1 MQEIIPIVVA
11 FDNNYCVPAGVSLYS
26 MLANAKRERERERV
40 KLFYKIHCLVEDLS
54 LENIA
59 KLEETIAPFSAF
71 SSIEFLDISNNNAPK
86 ENQEIKKNQAV
97 KSDHY
102 QNIDP
107 IIANKIEE
115 LFTKLSDFS
124 QKRFSKMI
132 MCRFFFASLFPQYD
146 KMIMFDVDTLFVNDM
161 SESFFIPLETHY
173 FGAVR
178 EKDLIAMDR
187 NSAKDLY
194 ELRQMHAKS
203 IGVADAF
210 PDLEEAQIL
219 FDNYF
224 NAGFLALNLKSWREE
239 NLENQLVGFFLLKN
253 EKLLFNDQ
261 DALCFVCRGRILE
274 LPYSYNAHPSFL
286 DTPSFPS
293 IKEARMLHFW
303 GDKPWKL
310 LSVMGAKKWHEVLI
324 QTPFKDAYFNALF
337 LDRLFESLQNRD
349 KEIKRRDERIIE
361 EVQAVQAR
369 DKEIHALKKI
379 LSFSDRRHSFE
390 FLLPRLS
397 SKLLIEFLL
406 FKVKQKVKRL
416 IKRVF

>member
-1 MQEIIPIVVA
+1 MQEIVPIVVA
-11 FDNNYCVPAGVSLYS
+11 FDNNYCIPAGVSLFS
-26 MLANAKRERERERV
+26 MLANAKRERERV
-40 KLFYKIHCLVEDLS
+40 KLFYKIHCLVEGLS
-54 LENIA
+54 PENIA

-71 SSIEFLDISNNNAPK
+71 SSIEFLDITDK
-86 ENQEIKKNQAV
+86 ELEPRHNYRKLDPLIAGEIKKL
-97 KSDHY
+97 H
-102 QNIDP
+102 
-107 IIANKIEE
+107 
-115 LFTKLSDFS
+115 LKLNAFS

-132 MCRFFFASLFPQYD
+132 MCRFFLSSLFPKYD
-146 KMIMFDVDTLFVNDM
+146 KMIMFDVDTLFVGDI
-161 SESFFIPLETHY
+161 SESFFIPLDDHY

-178 EKDLIAMDR
+178 EKDLIAMNK

-203 IGVADAF
+203 VGVANAF

-224 NAGFLALNLKSWREE
+224 NAGFLALNLKLWREE
-239 NLENQLVGFFLLKN
+239 NLENQLIGFFILKN
-253 EKLLFNDQ
+253 EKLLFPEQ

-293 IKEARMLHFW
+293 VKEACMLHFW

-310 LSVMGAKKWHEVLI
+310 LSVIGAKKWHEALI
-324 QTPFKDAYFNALF
+324 QTPFKDAYFNAPF
-337 LDRLFESLQNRD
+337 LDHLFESLQNKD
-349 KEIKRRDERIIE
+349 KEIQNK
-361 EVQAVQAR
+361 
-369 DKEIHALKKI
+369 DKEIHALKKA
-379 LSFSDRRHSFE
+379 LSFSDKRHSFD

>member
-1 MQEIIPIVVA
+1 M
-11 FDNNYCVPAGVSLYS
+11 
-26 MLANAKRERERERV
+26 
-40 KLFYKIHCLVEDLS
+40 EDLS
-54 LENIA
+54 LENVA

-71 SSIEFLDISNNNAPK
+71 SSIEFLDITDK
-86 ENQEIKKNQAV
+86 ELEPRHNYRKLDPLRASEIKKL
-97 KSDHY
+97 Y
-102 QNIDP
+102 
-107 IIANKIEE
+107 
-115 LFTKLSDFS
+115 LKLNTFS

-146 KMIMFDVDTLFVNDM
+146 KMIMFDVDTLFVDDI
-161 SESFFIPLETHY
+161 SESFFIPLGTHY

-178 EKDLIAMDR
+178 EKDLIAINR

-194 ELRQMHAKS
+194 ELRQMRAKT

-210 PDLEEAQIL
+210 PNLEEAQIL

-224 NAGFLALNLKSWREE
+224 NAGFLALNLKLWREE
-239 NLENQLVGFFLLKN
+239 NLENQLIGFFLVKN

-293 IKEARMLHFW
+293 IKEAYMLHFW

-310 LSVMGAKKWHEVLI
+310 LSVIGAKKWHEALI
-324 QTPFKDAYFNALF
+324 QTPFKDAYFNAPF
-337 LDRLFESLQNRD
+337 LDHLFESLQNKD
-349 KEIKRRDERIIE
+349 NEIKRRDE
-361 EVQAVQAR
+361 
-369 DKEIHALKKI
+369 EIHALNKI
-379 LSFSDRRHSFE
+379 LSFSDKRHSFE

-397 SKLLIEFLL
+397 SKLLVGFLL
-406 FKVKQKVKRL
+406 FKAKQKVKRL
-416 IKRVF
+416 IKKILKAFFKI

>member
-11 FDNNYCVPAGVSLYS
+11 FDNNYCIPASVSLYS
-26 MLANAKRERERERV
+26 MLANAKRERERERERV
-40 KLFYKIHCLVEDLS
+40 KLFYQIHCLVEGLS

-71 SSIEFLDISNNNAPK
+71 SSIEFLDITDK
-86 ENQEIKKNQAV
+86 ELEPRHNYRKLDALIASEIKKL
-97 KSDHY
+97 Y
-102 QNIDP
+102 
-107 IIANKIEE
+107 
-115 LFTKLSDFS
+115 LKLNAFS

-146 KMIMFDVDTLFVNDM
+146 KIIMFDVDTLFVNDM

-178 EKDLIAMDR
+178 EKDLIAMNR

-194 ELRQMHAKS
+194 ELRQMHAKT

-210 PDLEEAQIL
+210 PNLEEVQIL

-224 NAGFLALNLKSWREE
+224 NAGFLALNLKLWREE
-239 NLENQLVGFFLLKN
+239 NLENQLIGFFLLKN

-293 IKEARMLHFW
+293 IKEACMLHFW

-310 LSVMGAKKWHEVLI
+310 LSVIGTKKWHEILI
-324 QTPFKDAYFNALF
+324 QTPFKDAYFNAPF
-337 LDRLFESLQNRD
+337 LDHLFESLQNKD
-349 KEIKRRDERIIE
+349 KET
-361 EVQAVQAR
+361 Q
-369 DKEIHALKKI
+369 EIHALNKI
-379 LSFSDRRHSFE
+379 LSFSDKRHSFE

-406 FKVKQKVKRL
+406 FKAKQKVKRL
-416 IKRVF
+416 VKRVF

>member
-11 FDNNYCVPAGVSLYS
+11 FDNHYCIPAGVSLYS

-40 KLFYKIHCLVEDLS
+40 KLFYKIHCLVEGLS
-54 LENIA
+54 LKNIA

-71 SSIEFLDISNNNAPK
+71 SSIEFLDISNERLEPRHNHYKLDALIAS
-86 ENQEIKKNQAV
+86 EIKKL
-97 KSDHY
+97 Y
-102 QNIDP
+102 
-107 IIANKIEE
+107 
-115 LFTKLSDFS
+115 LKLNAFS

-178 EKDLIAMDR
+178 EKDLIAMNR

-194 ELRQMHAKS
+194 ELRQMRAKS
-203 IGVADAF
+203 IGVANAF
-210 PDLEEAQIL
+210 PNLEEAQIL

-224 NAGFLALNLKSWREE
+224 NAGFLALNLKLWREE
-239 NLENQLVGFFLLKN
+239 NLENQLIAFFIVKN

-310 LSVMGAKKWHEVLI
+310 LSVIGAKKWHEVLI
-324 QTPFKDAYFNALF
+324 QTPFKDAYFNAPF
-337 LDRLFESLQNRD
+337 LDHLFESLQNKD
-349 KEIKRRDERIIE
+349 KET
-361 EVQAVQAR
+361 Q
-369 DKEIHALKKI
+369 EIHALKKA

-397 SKLLIEFLL
+397 SKLLVEFLL
-406 FKVKQKVKRL
+406 FKAKQKVKRL

>member
-11 FDNNYCVPAGVSLYS
+11 FDNNYCILAGVSLFS
-26 MLANAKRERERERV
+26 MLANAKRERV
-40 KLFYKIHCLVEDLS
+40 KLFYKIHCLVEGLS
-54 LENIA
+54 LENID

-71 SSIEFLDISNNNAPK
+71 SSIEFLDITDKGLEPRHNYRKLDPLIAG
-86 ENQEIKKNQAV
+86 EIKKL
-97 KSDHY
+97 Y
-102 QNIDP
+102 
-107 IIANKIEE
+107 
-115 LFTKLSDFS
+115 LKLNSFS

-146 KMIMFDVDTLFVNDM
+146 KMIMFDVDTLFVGDI
-161 SESFFIPLETHY
+161 SESFFIPLDDHY

-178 EKDLIAMDR
+178 EKDLIAMNR

-210 PDLEEAQIL
+210 PNLKEAQTL

-224 NAGFLALNLKSWREE
+224 NAGFLALNLKSWRKE
-239 NLENQLVGFFLLKN
+239 NLENQLMGFFLLKN
-253 EKLLFNDQ
+253 EKLLFSDQ

-293 IKEARMLHFW
+293 VKEARMLHLW

-310 LSVMGAKKWHEVLI
+310 FSVIGAKKWHEALI
-324 QTPFKDAYFNALF
+324 QTPFKDAYFNAPF
-337 LDRLFESLQNRD
+337 LNHLFESLQNRD
-349 KEIKRRDERIIE
+349 KEI
-361 EVQAVQAR
+361 
-369 DKEIHALKKI
+369 HALNKI
-379 LSFSDRRHSFE
+379 LSFSDKRHSFE
-390 FLLPRLS
+390 SLLPKLS

-406 FKVKQKVKRL
+406 FKAKQKVKRL
-416 IKRVF
+416 VKRV

>member
-1 MQEIIPIVVA
+1 ME
-11 FDNNYCVPAGVSLYS
+11 G
-26 MLANAKRERERERV
+26 
-40 KLFYKIHCLVEDLS
+40 LS
-54 LENIA
+54 LENIT

-71 SSIEFLDISNNNAPK
+71 SSIEFLDISNEELEPRHNYYKLDALIAN
-86 ENQEIKKNQAV
+86 EIKKL
-97 KSDHY
+97 Y
-102 QNIDP
+102 
-107 IIANKIEE
+107 
-115 LFTKLSDFS
+115 LKLNTFS

-146 KMIMFDVDTLFVNDM
+146 KMIMFDVDTLFVNDI

-178 EKDLIAMDR
+178 EKDLIAMNR

-194 ELRQMHAKS
+194 ELRQMHAKT

-210 PDLEEAQIL
+210 PNLEEAQIL

-239 NLENQLVGFFLLKN
+239 NLENQLIGFFLLKN

-293 IKEARMLHFW
+293 IKEAHMLHFW

-310 LSVMGAKKWHEVLI
+310 LSVIGAKKWHEILI
-324 QTPFKDAYFNALF
+324 QTPFKDAYFNAPF
-337 LDRLFESLQNRD
+337 LDHLFESLQNRD
-349 KEIKRRDERIIE
+349 KET
-361 EVQAVQAR
+361 Q
-369 DKEIHALKKI
+369 EIHALNKI

-406 FKVKQKVKRL
+406 FKAKQKVKRL
-416 IKRVF
+416 IKKMLKAFFKI

>member
-11 FDNNYCVPAGVSLYS
+11 FDNNYCIPAGVSLFS
-26 MLANAKRERERERV
+26 MLAHAKRERERERV

-71 SSIEFLDISNNNAPK
+71 SSIEFLDITDK
-86 ENQEIKKNQAV
+86 ELEPRHNYYKLDALIASEIKKL
-97 KSDHY
+97 Y
-102 QNIDP
+102 
-107 IIANKIEE
+107 
-115 LFTKLSDFS
+115 LKLNAFS

-146 KMIMFDVDTLFVNDM
+146 KMIMFDVDTLFVNDI

-203 IGVADAF
+203 IGVANAF
-210 PDLEEAQIL
+210 PNLKEAQIL

-224 NAGFLALNLKSWREE
+224 NTGFLALNLKSWRKE
-239 NLENQLVGFFLLKN
+239 NLENQLIGFFLLKN
-253 EKLLFNDQ
+253 EKLLFSDQ

-274 LPYSYNAHPSFL
+274 LPYPYNAHPSFL

-310 LSVMGAKKWHEVLI
+310 LSVIGAKKWHEALI
-324 QTPFKDAYFNALF
+324 QTPFKDAYFNAPF
-337 LDRLFESLQNRD
+337 LDHLFESLQNRD
-349 KEIKRRDERIIE
+349 KEIK
-361 EVQAVQAR
+361 
-369 DKEIHALKKI
+369 EIHALNKI
-379 LSFSDRRHSFE
+379 LSFSDKRHSFE

-406 FKVKQKVKRL
+406 FKAKQKAKRL

>member
-1 MQEIIPIVVA
+1 ME
-11 FDNNYCVPAGVSLYS
+11 N
-26 MLANAKRERERERV
+26 
-40 KLFYKIHCLVEDLS
+40 LS
-54 LENIA
+54 AENIA

-71 SSIEFLDISNNNAPK
+71 SSIEFLDITLSHK
-86 ENQEIKKNQAV
+86 ELEPRHNYCKLDALVASEI
-97 KSDHY
+97 
-102 QNIDP
+102 
-107 IIANKIEE
+107 E
-115 LFTKLSDFS
+115 KLYLKLNSFS

-132 MCRFFFASLFPQYD
+132 MCRFLLASLFPQYD

-178 EKDLIAMDR
+178 EKDLIAMNR

-194 ELRQMHAKS
+194 ELRQMRAKT

-210 PDLEEAQIL
+210 PNLEEAQIL

-224 NAGFLALNLKSWREE
+224 NAGFLALNLALWRKE
-239 NLENQLVGFFLLKN
+239 NLENQLIGFFILKN

-261 DALCFVCRGRILE
+261 DALCFVCRGKILE

-293 IKEARMLHFW
+293 FKEARMLHFW

-310 LSVMGAKKWHEVLI
+310 LSVFGTKKWHEVLI
-324 QTPFKDAYFNALF
+324 QTPFKEDYFNASF
-337 LDRLFESLQNRD
+337 LDHLFDTLQYKNN
-349 KEIKRRDERIIE
+349 EIQCNK
-361 EVQAVQAR
+361 A
-369 DKEIHALKKI
+369 
-379 LSFSDRRHSFE
+379 LSFSDKRYSFE

-406 FKVKQKVKRL
+406 FKIKQKVKRL

>member
-1 MQEIIPIVVA
+1 MQEIIPIVVT
-11 FDNNYCVPAGVSLYS
+11 FDNNYCIPAGVSLFS

-54 LENIA
+54 LENMA

-71 SSIEFLDISNNNAPK
+71 SSIEFLDISNEGLEPRHNYRKLDPLIAS
-86 ENQEIKKNQAV
+86 EIKKL
-97 KSDHY
+97 Y
-102 QNIDP
+102 
-107 IIANKIEE
+107 
-115 LFTKLSDFS
+115 LKLNSFS

-146 KMIMFDVDTLFVNDM
+146 KIIMFDVDTLFVNDI

-178 EKDLIAMDR
+178 EKDLIAMNR

-210 PDLEEAQIL
+210 PNLKEAQIL

-224 NAGFLALNLKSWREE
+224 NTGFLALNLKSWRKE
-239 NLENQLVGFFLLKN
+239 NLENQLIGFFLLKN
-253 EKLLFNDQ
+253 EKLLFSDQ

-310 LSVMGAKKWHEVLI
+310 LSVIGAKKWHEALI
-324 QTPFKDAYFNALF
+324 QTPFKDAYFNAPF
-337 LDRLFESLQNRD
+337 LDHLFKSFQN
-349 KEIKRRDERIIE
+349 
-361 EVQAVQAR
+361 R
-369 DKEIHALKKI
+369 DKEIHALNKI
-379 LSFSDRRHSFE
+379 LSFSDKRHSFE

-406 FKVKQKVKRL
+406 FKAKQKAKRL
-416 IKRVF
+416 IKKILKAFFKI

>member
-11 FDNNYCVPAGVSLYS
+11 FDNNYCIPAGVSLFS

-40 KLFYKIHCLVEDLS
+40 KLFYQIHCLVENLS
-54 LENIA
+54 AENVA

-71 SSIEFLDISNNNAPK
+71 SSIEFLDISNEELEPRHNYRKLDALIAS
-86 ENQEIKKNQAV
+86 EIKKL
-97 KSDHY
+97 Y
-102 QNIDP
+102 
-107 IIANKIEE
+107 
-115 LFTKLSDFS
+115 LKLNAFS

-146 KMIMFDVDTLFVNDM
+146 KMIMFDVDTLFVNDI

-210 PDLEEAQIL
+210 PDLKEAQIL

-224 NAGFLALNLKSWREE
+224 NAGFLALNLKSWRKE

-310 LSVMGAKKWHEVLI
+310 LSVIGAKKWHEVLI
-324 QTPFKDAYFNALF
+324 QTPFKDAYFNAPF
-337 LDRLFESLQNRD
+337 LDHLFESLQNRD
-349 KEIKRRDERIIE
+349 KET
-361 EVQAVQAR
+361 Q
-369 DKEIHALKKI
+369 EIHALNKI
-379 LSFSDRRHSFE
+379 LSFSDKRHSFE
-390 FLLPRLS
+390 SLLPRLS

-406 FKVKQKVKRL
+406 FKAKQKAKRL

>member
-11 FDNNYCVPAGVSLYS
+11 FDNHYCTPAGVSLYS

-40 KLFYKIHCLVEDLS
+40 KLFYQIHCLVEDLS
-54 LENIA
+54 AENVA

-71 SSIEFLDISNNNAPK
+71 SSIEFLDITDK
-86 ENQEIKKNQAV
+86 ELEPRHNYRKLDTLIASEIKKM
-97 KSDHY
+97 Y
-102 QNIDP
+102 
-107 IIANKIEE
+107 
-115 LFTKLSDFS
+115 LKLNAFS

-146 KMIMFDVDTLFVNDM
+146 KIIMFDVDTLFVDDI

-194 ELRQMHAKS
+194 ELRQMHAKT
-203 IGVADAF
+203 IGVTDAF
-210 PDLEEAQIL
+210 PNLEEVQIL

-224 NAGFLALNLKSWREE
+224 NSGFLALNLKLWREE
-239 NLENQLVGFFLLKN
+239 NLENQLIGFFLLKN
-253 EKLLFNDQ
+253 EKLLFSDQ

-293 IKEARMLHFW
+293 IKEACMLHFW

-310 LSVMGAKKWHEVLI
+310 LSVIGAKKWHEVLI
-324 QTPFKDAYFNALF
+324 ETPFKDAYFNAPF
-337 LDRLFESLQNRD
+337 LDHLFESLQNRD
-349 KEIKRRDERIIE
+349 KET
-361 EVQAVQAR
+361 Q
-369 DKEIHALKKI
+369 EIHALNKI
-379 LSFSDRRHSFE
+379 LSFSDKRHSFE

-397 SKLLIEFLL
+397 SKLLVGFLL

-416 IKRVF
+416 VKKILKVFFKI

>member
-1 MQEIIPIVVA
+1 MQNSVIIPIVVT
-11 FDNNYCVPAGVSLYS
+11 FDNNYCIPAGVSLYS
-26 MLANAKRERERERV
+26 MLANARRERERV

-54 LENIA
+54 AENIE
-59 KLEETIAPFSAF
+59 KLEETLAPFSTF
-71 SSIEFLDISNNNAPK
+71 SSIEFLDITLSHK
-86 ENQEIKKNQAV
+86 ELEPRHNYCKLDALVASEI
-97 KSDHY
+97 
-102 QNIDP
+102 
-107 IIANKIEE
+107 E
-115 LFTKLSDFS
+115 KLYLKLNSFS

-178 EKDLIAMDR
+178 EKDLIAMNR

-194 ELRQMHAKS
+194 ELRQMRAET
-203 IGVADAF
+203 IGVTDAF
-210 PDLEEAQIL
+210 PNLEEAQIL

-224 NAGFLALNLKSWREE
+224 NAGFLALNLALWREE
-239 NLENQLVGFFLLKN
+239 NLENQLIGFFIVKN

-293 IKEARMLHFW
+293 FKEARMLHFW

-310 LSVMGAKKWHEVLI
+310 LSVFGAKKWHEVLI
-324 QTPFKDAYFNALF
+324 QTPFKENYFNASF
-337 LDRLFESLQNRD
+337 LDHLFDTLQYKNN
-349 KEIKRRDERIIE
+349 EIQCNK
-361 EVQAVQAR
+361 A
-369 DKEIHALKKI
+369 
-379 LSFSDRRHSFE
+379 LSFSDKRYSFE

-406 FKVKQKVKRL
+406 FKIKQKVKRL

>member
-1 MQEIIPIVVA
+1 ME
-11 FDNNYCVPAGVSLYS
+11 N
-26 MLANAKRERERERV
+26 
-40 KLFYKIHCLVEDLS
+40 LS

-71 SSIEFLDISNNNAPK
+71 SSIEFLDITDEELEPRHNYRKLDPLIAS
-86 ENQEIKKNQAV
+86 EIKK
-97 KSDHY
+97 
-102 QNIDP
+102 
-107 IIANKIEE
+107 
-115 LFTKLSDFS
+115 LCLKLNAFL

-132 MCRFFFASLFPQYD
+132 MCRFFLASLFPQYD

-178 EKDLIAMDR
+178 EKDLIAMNR

-210 PDLEEAQIL
+210 PDLKEAQIL

-239 NLENQLVGFFLLKN
+239 NLENQLIGFFLLKN
-253 EKLLFNDQ
+253 EKLLFSDQ

-293 IKEARMLHFW
+293 FKEACMLHFW

-310 LSVMGAKKWHEVLI
+310 LSVIGAKKWHEVLI
-324 QTPFKDAYFNALF
+324 ETPFKDAYFNAPF
-337 LDRLFESLQNRD
+337 LDHLFESFQNKD
-349 KEIKRRDERIIE
+349 NEIKRRDERIIE

-369 DKEIHALKKI
+369 DKEIQNRDKEIHALNKI
-379 LSFSDRRHSFE
+379 LSFSDKRHSFE

-406 FKVKQKVKRL
+406 FKIKQKVKRL

>member
-1 MQEIIPIVVA
+1 MQEIIPVVVA
-11 FDNNYCVPAGVSLYS
+11 FDNNYCIPAGVSLYS

-40 KLFYKIHCLVEDLS
+40 KLFYKIHCLVEGLS
-54 LENIA
+54 LKNIA

-71 SSIEFLDISNNNAPK
+71 SSIEFLDITDK
-86 ENQEIKKNQAV
+86 ELEPRHNYYKLDALIASEIKKL
-97 KSDHY
+97 Y
-102 QNIDP
+102 
-107 IIANKIEE
+107 
-115 LFTKLSDFS
+115 LKLNAFS

-161 SESFFIPLETHY
+161 SESFFIPLGTHY

-178 EKDLIAMDR
+178 EKDLIAINR

-210 PDLEEAQIL
+210 PNLEEAQIL

-239 NLENQLVGFFLLKN
+239 NLENQLIGFFLLKN

-310 LSVMGAKKWHEVLI
+310 LSVIGAKKWHEILI
-324 QTPFKDAYFNALF
+324 QTPFKDAYFNASF
-337 LDRLFESLQNRD
+337 LDHLFESLQNRD
-349 KEIKRRDERIIE
+349 KET
-361 EVQAVQAR
+361 Q
-369 DKEIHALKKI
+369 EIHALNKI
-379 LSFSDRRHSFE
+379 LSFSDKRHSFE

-406 FKVKQKVKRL
+406 FKAKQKVKRL
-416 IKRVF
+416 IKKMLKVFFKI

>member
-11 FDNNYCVPAGVSLYS
+11 FDNHYCIPAGVSLYS

-40 KLFYKIHCLVEDLS
+40 KLFYKIHCLVENLS

-71 SSIEFLDISNNNAPK
+71 SSIEFLDITDK
-86 ENQEIKKNQAV
+86 ELEPRHNYRKLDPLIAGEIKK
-97 KSDHY
+97 SY
-102 QNIDP
+102 
-107 IIANKIEE
+107 
-115 LFTKLSDFS
+115 LKLNAFS

-132 MCRFFFASLFPQYD
+132 MCRFFFVSLFPQYD
-146 KMIMFDVDTLFVNDM
+146 KIIMFDVDTLFVNDI

-194 ELRQMHAKS
+194 ELRQMRAKS

-210 PDLEEAQIL
+210 PNLEEAQIL

-224 NAGFLALNLKSWREE
+224 NAGFLVLNLKLWREE
-239 NLENQLVGFFLLKN
+239 NLENQLIGFFLLKN
-253 EKLLFNDQ
+253 EKLLFSDQ

-293 IKEARMLHFW
+293 IKEVRMLHFW

-310 LSVMGAKKWHEVLI
+310 LSVIGAKKWHEALI
-324 QTPFKDAYFNALF
+324 QTPFKDAYFNAPF
-337 LDRLFESLQNRD
+337 LDHLFESLQNKD
-349 KEIKRRDERIIE
+349 KET
-361 EVQAVQAR
+361 Q
-369 DKEIHALKKI
+369 EIHALKKA
-379 LSFSDRRHSFE
+379 LSFSDKRHSFE

-397 SKLLIEFLL
+397 SKLLVGFLI
-406 FKVKQKVKRL
+406 FKIKRKVKRL

>member
-11 FDNNYCVPAGVSLYS
+11 FDNNYCIPAGVSLYS
-26 MLANAKRERERERV
+26 MLANAKRERERV
-40 KLFYKIHCLVEDLS
+40 KLFYQIHCLVENLS
-54 LENIA
+54 TENIA

-71 SSIEFLDISNNNAPK
+71 SSIEFLDITDK
-86 ENQEIKKNQAV
+86 ELEPRHNYRKLDPLIASEIKKL
-97 KSDHY
+97 Y
-102 QNIDP
+102 
-107 IIANKIEE
+107 
-115 LFTKLSDFS
+115 LKLNAFS

-146 KMIMFDVDTLFVNDM
+146 KIIMFDVDTLFVDDI
-161 SESFFIPLETHY
+161 SESFFIPLEAHY

-203 IGVADAF
+203 IDVADAF
-210 PDLEEAQIL
+210 PNLEEAQIL

-224 NAGFLALNLKSWREE
+224 NAGFLALNLKLWREE
-239 NLENQLVGFFLLKN
+239 NLENQLIGFFLLKN
-253 EKLLFNDQ
+253 EKLLFYDQ

-310 LSVMGAKKWHEVLI
+310 LSVIGAKKWHEILI
-324 QTPFKDAYFNALF
+324 QTPFKDAYFNASF
-337 LDRLFESLQNRD
+337 LDHLFESLQNKD
-349 KEIKRRDERIIE
+349 KET
-361 EVQAVQAR
+361 Q
-369 DKEIHALKKI
+369 EIHALNKI

-397 SKLLIEFLL
+397 SKLLVEFLL
-406 FKVKQKVKRL
+406 FKAKQKVKRL

>member
-1 MQEIIPIVVA
+1 MQEVIPIVVA
-11 FDNNYCVPAGVSLYS
+11 FDNNYCIPAGVSLYS

-40 KLFYKIHCLVEDLS
+40 KLFYKIHCLVEGLS

-71 SSIEFLDISNNNAPK
+71 SSIEFLDITDK
-86 ENQEIKKNQAV
+86 ELEPRHNYYKLDALIASEIKKL
-97 KSDHY
+97 Y
-102 QNIDP
+102 
-107 IIANKIEE
+107 
-115 LFTKLSDFS
+115 LKLNAFS

-146 KMIMFDVDTLFVNDM
+146 KMIMFDVDTLFVDDM
-161 SESFFIPLETHY
+161 SESFFIPLGTHY

-178 EKDLIAMDR
+178 EKDLIAMNR

-194 ELRQMHAKS
+194 ELRQMHAKN

-210 PDLEEAQIL
+210 PDLKEAQIL

-224 NAGFLALNLKSWREE
+224 NAGFLALNLKSWRKE
-239 NLENQLVGFFLLKN
+239 NLENQLIGFFLLKN

-310 LSVMGAKKWHEVLI
+310 LSVIGAKKWHEALI
-324 QTPFKDAYFNALF
+324 QTPFKDAYFNAPF
-337 LDRLFESLQNRD
+337 LDHLFESFQNMD
-349 KEIKRRDERIIE
+349 NEIKRRDERIIE
-361 EVQAVQAR
+361 EVQALQAR
-369 DKEIHALKKI
+369 DKEIHALNKI
-379 LSFSDRRHSFE
+379 LSFSDKRYSFE

-406 FKVKQKVKRL
+406 FKAKQKVKRL

>member
-11 FDNNYCVPAGVSLYS
+11 FDNNYCIPAGVSLFS

-40 KLFYKIHCLVEDLS
+40 KLFYKIHCLVENLS

-71 SSIEFLDISNNNAPK
+71 SSIEFLDISNEELEPRHNYYKLDALIAS
-86 ENQEIKKNQAV
+86 EIKKL
-97 KSDHY
+97 Y
-102 QNIDP
+102 
-107 IIANKIEE
+107 
-115 LFTKLSDFS
+115 LKLNAFS

-146 KMIMFDVDTLFVNDM
+146 KMNMFDVDTLFVGDII
-161 SESFFIPLETHY
+161 ESFFIPLETHY

-178 EKDLIAMDR
+178 EKDLIAMNR

-210 PDLEEAQIL
+210 PNLEEAQIL
-219 FDNYF
+219 FENYF
-224 NAGFLALNLKSWREE
+224 NAGFLALNLKLWREE
-239 NLENQLVGFFLLKN
+239 NLENQLIGFFLLKN
-253 EKLLFNDQ
+253 EKLLFSDQ

-293 IKEARMLHFW
+293 IKEACMLHFW

-310 LSVMGAKKWHEVLI
+310 LSVIGAKKWHEILI
-324 QTPFKDAYFNALF
+324 QTPFKDAYFNAPF
-337 LDRLFESLQNRD
+337 LDHLFESLQNRD
-349 KEIKRRDERIIE
+349 KET
-361 EVQAVQAR
+361 Q
-369 DKEIHALKKI
+369 EIHALNKI
-379 LSFSDRRHSFE
+379 LSFSDKRCSFE

-406 FKVKQKVKRL
+406 FKAKQKVKRL
-416 IKRVF
+416 IRRVF

>member
-1 MQEIIPIVVA
+1 M
-11 FDNNYCVPAGVSLYS
+11 
-26 MLANAKRERERERV
+26 
-40 KLFYKIHCLVEDLS
+40 EDLS

-71 SSIEFLDISNNNAPK
+71 SSIEFLDISNEELEPRHNYYKLDPLIAS
-86 ENQEIKKNQAV
+86 EIKKL
-97 KSDHY
+97 Y
-102 QNIDP
+102 
-107 IIANKIEE
+107 
-115 LFTKLSDFS
+115 LKLNAFS

-146 KMIMFDVDTLFVNDM
+146 KMIMFDVDTLFVNDI

-194 ELRQMHAKS
+194 ELRQMHAKT

-210 PDLEEAQIL
+210 PNLEEAQIL

-224 NAGFLALNLKSWREE
+224 NAGFLALNLKLWRKE
-239 NLENQLVGFFLLKN
+239 NLENQLIGFFLLKN

-293 IKEARMLHFW
+293 IIKEARMLHFW

-310 LSVMGAKKWHEVLI
+310 LSVIGAKKWHEALV
-324 QTPFKDAYFNALF
+324 QTPFKDAYFNAPF
-337 LDRLFESLQNRD
+337 LDHLFESLQN
-349 KEIKRRDERIIE
+349 K
-361 EVQAVQAR
+361 
-369 DKEIHALKKI
+369 DKEIHALHQI
-379 LSFSDRRHSFE
+379 LSFSDKRHSFE

-406 FKVKQKVKRL
+406 FKAKQKAKRF
-416 IKRVF
+416 IKRVFKNPF

>member
-1 MQEIIPIVVA
+1 MQEIIPIVVT
-11 FDNNYCVPAGVSLYS
+11 FDNHYCIPAGVSLFS
-26 MLANAKRERERERV
+26 MLAHAKRERERERV
-40 KLFYKIHCLVEDLS
+40 KLFYKIHCLVENLS

-71 SSIEFLDISNNNAPK
+71 SSIEFLDISNEELEPRHNYRKLDALIAS
-86 ENQEIKKNQAV
+86 EIKKL
-97 KSDHY
+97 Y
-102 QNIDP
+102 
-107 IIANKIEE
+107 
-115 LFTKLSDFS
+115 LKLNAFS

-178 EKDLIAMDR
+178 EKDLIAINR

-194 ELRQMHAKS
+194 ELRQMHAKT

-210 PDLEEAQIL
+210 PNLEEAQIL

-224 NAGFLALNLKSWREE
+224 NAGFLALNLKSWRKE
-239 NLENQLVGFFLLKN
+239 NLENQLIGFFLLKN
-253 EKLLFNDQ
+253 EKLLFSDQ

-293 IKEARMLHFW
+293 IKEACMLHFW

-310 LSVMGAKKWHEVLI
+310 LSVIGAKKWHEVLI
-324 QTPFKDAYFNALF
+324 QTPFKDAYFNAPF
-337 LDRLFESLQNRD
+337 LDHLFESLQNRD
-349 KEIKRRDERIIE
+349 KEIK
-361 EVQAVQAR
+361 
-369 DKEIHALKKI
+369 EIHALNKI
-379 LSFSDRRHSFE
+379 LSFSDKRHSFE

-397 SKLLIEFLL
+397 FKLLIEFLL
-406 FKVKQKVKRL
+406 FKAKQKVKRL

>member
-1 MQEIIPIVVA
+1 M
-11 FDNNYCVPAGVSLYS
+11 
-26 MLANAKRERERERV
+26 
-40 KLFYKIHCLVEDLS
+40 VENLS
-54 LENIA
+54 AENVA

-86 ENQEIKKNQAV
+86 DNQEIKKNQAV

-102 QNIDP
+102 QSIDP

-203 IGVADAF
+203 IGVANAF
-210 PDLEEAQIL
+210 PNLEEAQIL

-224 NAGFLALNLKSWREE
+224 NAGFLALNLKLWREE
-239 NLENQLVGFFLLKN
+239 NLENQLIGFFLLKN

-286 DTPSFPS
+286 DAPLFPS

-310 LSVMGAKKWHEVLI
+310 LSVIGAKNWHEVLI
-324 QTPFKDAYFNALF
+324 ETPFKDAYFNAPF
-337 LDRLFESLQNRD
+337 LDHLFESFQNKD
-349 KEIKRRDERIIE
+349 KET
-361 EVQAVQAR
+361 Q
-369 DKEIHALKKI
+369 EIHALKKA
-379 LSFSDRRHSFE
+379 LSFSDKRHSFE

-397 SKLLIEFLL
+397 SKFLIEFLL
-406 FKVKQKVKRL
+406 FKIKQKVKRL

>member
-1 MQEIIPIVVA
+1 MQEIIPVVVA
-11 FDNNYCVPAGVSLYS
+11 FDNNYCIPAGVSLYS
-26 MLANAKRERERERV
+26 MLAHAKRERERV

-71 SSIEFLDISNNNAPK
+71 SSIEFLDITDK
-86 ENQEIKKNQAV
+86 ELEPRHNYRKLDALIASEIKKL
-97 KSDHY
+97 Y
-102 QNIDP
+102 
-107 IIANKIEE
+107 
-115 LFTKLSDFS
+115 LKLNAFS

-146 KMIMFDVDTLFVNDM
+146 KMIMFDVDTLFVNDI

-194 ELRQMHAKS
+194 ELRQMHAKT

-210 PDLEEAQIL
+210 PNLEEAQIL

-224 NAGFLALNLKSWREE
+224 NAGFLALNLKLWREE
-239 NLENQLVGFFLLKN
+239 NLENQLIGFFLLKN

-293 IKEARMLHFW
+293 IKEAHMLHFW

-310 LSVMGAKKWHEVLI
+310 FSVIGAKKWHEALI
-324 QTPFKDAYFNALF
+324 QTPFKDAYFNAPF
-337 LDRLFESLQNRD
+337 LDHLFESFQNRD
-349 KEIKRRDERIIE
+349 NEIKRRDERIIE

-369 DKEIHALKKI
+369 DKEIHALNKI
-379 LSFSDRRHSFE
+379 LSFSDKRYSFE

-397 SKLLIEFLL
+397 SKFLIGFLI
-406 FKVKQKVKRL
+406 FKVKQKAKRL

>member
-1 MQEIIPIVVA
+1 MQEIIPIVVT
-11 FDNNYCVPAGVSLYS
+11 FDNNYCIPAGVSLFS
-26 MLANAKRERERERV
+26 MLTNAKRERERV
-40 KLFYKIHCLVEDLS
+40 KLFYKIHCLVEGLS

-71 SSIEFLDISNNNAPK
+71 SSIEFLDITDK
-86 ENQEIKKNQAV
+86 ELEPRHNYRKLDPLIASEIKKL
-97 KSDHY
+97 Y
-102 QNIDP
+102 
-107 IIANKIEE
+107 
-115 LFTKLSDFS
+115 LKLNAFS

-146 KMIMFDVDTLFVNDM
+146 KMIIFDVDTLFVGDI

-178 EKDLIAMDR
+178 EKDLIAMDK

-194 ELRQMHAKS
+194 KLRQMHAKT

-210 PDLEEAQIL
+210 PNLEEAQIL

-224 NAGFLALNLKSWREE
+224 NAGFLALNLKLWREE
-239 NLENQLVGFFLLKN
+239 NLENQLIGFFLLKN
-253 EKLLFNDQ
+253 EKLLFSEQ

-310 LSVMGAKKWHEVLI
+310 LSVIGAKKWHEVLI
-324 QTPFKDAYFNALF
+324 QTPFKDAYFNAPF
-337 LDRLFESLQNRD
+337 LDHLFESLQNRD
-349 KEIKRRDERIIE
+349 KET
-361 EVQAVQAR
+361 Q
-369 DKEIHALKKI
+369 EIHALNKI
-379 LSFSDRRHSFE
+379 LSFSDKRHSFE

-406 FKVKQKVKRL
+406 FKAKQKVKRL

>member
-11 FDNNYCVPAGVSLYS
+11 FDNNYCIPAGVSLYS
-26 MLANAKRERERERV
+26 MLAHAKRERERERV
-40 KLFYKIHCLVEDLS
+40 KLFYQIHCLVEGLS

-71 SSIEFLDISNNNAPK
+71 SSIEFLDITDK
-86 ENQEIKKNQAV
+86 ELEPRHNYRKLDPLIASEIKKL
-97 KSDHY
+97 Y
-102 QNIDP
+102 
-107 IIANKIEE
+107 
-115 LFTKLSDFS
+115 LKLNAFS

-132 MCRFFFASLFPQYD
+132 MCRFFLASLFPQYD

-178 EKDLIAMDR
+178 EKDLIAINR

-210 PDLEEAQIL
+210 PNLEEAQIL

-224 NAGFLALNLKSWREE
+224 NAGFLALNLKLWREE
-239 NLENQLVGFFLLKN
+239 NLENQLIGFFLLKN
-253 EKLLFNDQ
+253 EKLLFSDQ

-274 LPYSYNAHPSFL
+274 LHYSYNAHPSFL

-310 LSVMGAKKWHEVLI
+310 LSVIGAKKWHEVLI
-324 QTPFKDAYFNALF
+324 QTPFKDAYFNAPF
-337 LDRLFESLQNRD
+337 LNHLFESFQNKD
-349 KEIKRRDERIIE
+349 NEIKRIDERIIE

-369 DKEIHALKKI
+369 DKEIHALNKI
-379 LSFSDRRHSFE
+379 LSFSDKRHSFE

-397 SKLLIEFLL
+397 SKLLVGFLL
-406 FKVKQKVKRL
+406 FKIKQKAKRL
-416 IKRVF
+416 VKRVF

>member
-1 MQEIIPIVVA
+1 M
-11 FDNNYCVPAGVSLYS
+11 
-26 MLANAKRERERERV
+26 
-40 KLFYKIHCLVEDLS
+40 VEDLS

-71 SSIEFLDISNNNAPK
+71 SSIEFLDITDK
-86 ENQEIKKNQAV
+86 ELEPRHNYYKLDPLIAGEIKKL
-97 KSDHY
+97 Y
-102 QNIDP
+102 
-107 IIANKIEE
+107 
-115 LFTKLSDFS
+115 LKLNAFS

-146 KMIMFDVDTLFVNDM
+146 KMIMFDVDTLFVGDI
-161 SESFFIPLETHY
+161 SESFFIPLGTHY

-203 IGVADAF
+203 IGIADAF
-210 PDLEEAQIL
+210 PNLEETQIL

-224 NAGFLALNLKSWREE
+224 NAGFLALNLKSWRKE
-239 NLENQLVGFFLLKN
+239 NLENQLIEFFLLKN

-293 IKEARMLHFW
+293 IKEACMLHFW

-310 LSVMGAKKWHEVLI
+310 LSVIGAKKWHEALI
-324 QTPFKDAYFNALF
+324 QTPFKDAYFNAPF
-337 LDRLFESLQNRD
+337 LDHLFESLQNKD
-349 KEIKRRDERIIE
+349 KET
-361 EVQAVQAR
+361 Q
-369 DKEIHALKKI
+369 EIHAFNKA
-379 LSFSDRRHSFE
+379 LSFSDKRYSFE

-397 SKLLIEFLL
+397 SKLLVGFSL
-406 FKVKQKVKRL
+406 FKIKRKAKRL
-416 IKRVF
+416 VKKMLKVFFKI

>member
-1 MQEIIPIVVA
+1 MQEIIPIVVT
-11 FDNNYCVPAGVSLYS
+11 FDNNYCIPAGVSLYS
-26 MLANAKRERERERV
+26 MLAHAKRERERV
-40 KLFYKIHCLVEDLS
+40 KLFYQIHCLVEGLS

-71 SSIEFLDISNNNAPK
+71 SSIEFLDISNEELEPRHNYRKLDALIAS
-86 ENQEIKKNQAV
+86 EIKKL
-97 KSDHY
+97 Y
-102 QNIDP
+102 
-107 IIANKIEE
+107 
-115 LFTKLSDFS
+115 LKLNAFS

-146 KMIMFDVDTLFVNDM
+146 KMIMFDVDTLFVGDM
-161 SESFFIPLETHY
+161 SESFFIPLESHY

-178 EKDLIAMDR
+178 EKDLIAMNR

-210 PDLEEAQIL
+210 PNLEEAQIL

-224 NAGFLALNLKSWREE
+224 NAGFLALNLKLWREE
-239 NLENQLVGFFLLKN
+239 NLENQLIGFFLLKN
-253 EKLLFNDQ
+253 EKLLFSDQ

-293 IKEARMLHFW
+293 IKEACMLHFW

-310 LSVMGAKKWHEVLI
+310 LSVIGAKKWHEILI
-324 QTPFKDAYFNALF
+324 QTPFKDAYFNASF
-337 LDRLFESLQNRD
+337 LDHLFE
-349 KEIKRRDERIIE
+349 IIE
-361 EVQAVQAR
+361 EVQTR
-369 DKEIHALKKI
+369 DKEIHALNKI

-406 FKVKQKVKRL
+406 FKAKQKVKRL
-416 IKRVF
+416 VKRVF

>member
-1 MQEIIPIVVA
+1 MQEIIPIVVT
-11 FDNNYCVPAGVSLYS
+11 FDNNYCIPAGVSLYS
-26 MLANAKRERERERV
+26 MLAHAKRERERERV
-40 KLFYKIHCLVEDLS
+40 KLFYQIHCLVEDLS
-54 LENIA
+54 AENVA

-71 SSIEFLDISNNNAPK
+71 SSIEFLDITDEELEPRHNYYKLDALIAN
-86 ENQEIKKNQAV
+86 EIKKL
-97 KSDHY
+97 Y
-102 QNIDP
+102 
-107 IIANKIEE
+107 
-115 LFTKLSDFS
+115 LKLNSFS

-132 MCRFFFASLFPQYD
+132 MCRLFFASLFPQYD

-178 EKDLIAMDR
+178 EKDLIAINR

-210 PDLEEAQIL
+210 PDLKEAQTL

-224 NAGFLALNLKSWREE
+224 NAGFLALNLKSWRKE
-239 NLENQLVGFFLLKN
+239 NLENQLIGFFLLKN
-253 EKLLFNDQ
+253 EKLLFPDQ

-310 LSVMGAKKWHEVLI
+310 LSVIGAKKWHEILI
-324 QTPFKDAYFNALF
+324 QTPFKDAYFNAPF
-337 LDRLFESLQNRD
+337 LDHLFESFQNKD
-349 KEIKRRDERIIE
+349 KEIQNK
-361 EVQAVQAR
+361 
-369 DKEIHALKKI
+369 DKEIHALNKI
-379 LSFSDRRHSFE
+379 LSFSDKRHSFE
-390 FLLPRLS
+390 TLLPRLS
-397 SKLLIEFLL
+397 SKLLVEFLL
-406 FKVKQKVKRL
+406 FKAKQKAKRL

>member
-11 FDNNYCVPAGVSLYS
+11 FDNNYCIPAGVSLYS

-40 KLFYKIHCLVEDLS
+40 KLFYQIHCLVENLS

-71 SSIEFLDISNNNAPK
+71 SSIEFLDITDK
-86 ENQEIKKNQAV
+86 ELEPRHNYYKLDALIASEIKKL
-97 KSDHY
+97 Y
-102 QNIDP
+102 
-107 IIANKIEE
+107 
-115 LFTKLSDFS
+115 LKLNAFS

-146 KMIMFDVDTLFVNDM
+146 KMIMFDVDTLFVDDM
-161 SESFFIPLETHY
+161 SESFFIPLGTHY

-210 PDLEEAQIL
+210 PNLEEAQIL

-224 NAGFLALNLKSWREE
+224 NAGFLALNLKLWRKE
-239 NLENQLVGFFLLKN
+239 NLENQLVAFFLLKN
-253 EKLLFNDQ
+253 EKLLFSEQ

-310 LSVMGAKKWHEVLI
+310 FSVIGAKKWHEILI
-324 QTPFKDAYFNALF
+324 QTPFKDAYFNAPF
-337 LDRLFESLQNRD
+337 LDHLFESLQNKD
-349 KEIKRRDERIIE
+349 KET
-361 EVQAVQAR
+361 Q
-369 DKEIHALKKI
+369 EIHALKKA
-379 LSFSDRRHSFE
+379 LSFSDKRYSFE

-397 SKLLIEFLL
+397 SKLLVGFSL
-406 FKVKQKVKRL
+406 FKIKQKVKRL
-416 IKRVF
+416 IKKMLKVFFKI

>member
-1 MQEIIPIVVA
+1 MYPCWCEFVFHASARQT
-11 FDNNYCVPAGVSLYS
+11 
-26 MLANAKRERERERV
+26 RERERERV
-40 KLFYKIHCLVEDLS
+40 KLFYQIHCLVENLS
-54 LENIA
+54 AENVA

-71 SSIEFLDISNNNAPK
+71 SSIEFLDITLSNEELEPRHNHYKLDALIAN
-86 ENQEIKKNQAV
+86 EIKKL
-97 KSDHY
+97 Y
-102 QNIDP
+102 
-107 IIANKIEE
+107 
-115 LFTKLSDFS
+115 LKLNSFS

-146 KMIMFDVDTLFVNDM
+146 KIIMFDVDTLFVNDI
-161 SESFFIPLETHY
+161 SESFFIPLEAHY

-178 EKDLIAMDR
+178 EKDLIAMNR

-194 ELRQMHAKS
+194 ELRQMRAKT

-210 PDLEEAQIL
+210 PNLEEAQIL

-224 NAGFLALNLKSWREE
+224 NAGFLALNLKLWREE
-239 NLENQLVGFFLLKN
+239 NLENQLIEFFILKN

-310 LSVMGAKKWHEVLI
+310 LSVIGAKKWHEVLI
-324 QTPFKDAYFNALF
+324 ETPFKDAYFNAPF
-337 LDRLFESLQNRD
+337 LVRLFESLQNKD
-349 KEIKRRDERIIE
+349 KET
-361 EVQAVQAR
+361 Q
-369 DKEIHALKKI
+369 EIHALKKA
-379 LSFSDRRHSFE
+379 LSFSDKRYSFE

-397 SKLLIEFLL
+397 SKLLVGFSL
-406 FKVKQKVKRL
+406 FKIKRKVKRL
-416 IKRVF
+416 IKKMLKVFFKI